1 MKVKGIIDED
11 FCNYKKPS
19 MYIAFPNCSFKCD
32 KECGR
37 AVCQN
42 GALAK
47 EKNIDIDINEIITR
61 YINNPITKSL
71 VCGGLEPFDNF
82 NDLIQLIS
90 NFRKLTN
97 DDIVIYTGYNED
109 EIWDKVEK
117 IIIYPNIIIKF
128 GRFIPDDIEYF
139 NEDLGVNL
147 ASKNQ
152 YVVRFANENNTK

>member
-1 MKVKGIIDED
+1 MKIKGLIDED

-42 GALAK
+42 SALTK
-47 EKNIDIDINEIITR
+47 EKNIDIDIKKIVDR
-61 YINNPITKSL
+61 YINNSITKAI
-71 VCGGLEPFDNF
+71 VCAGLEPFDSWE
-82 NDLIQLIS
+82 DLQCLIS
-90 NFRKLTN
+90 EIRHKTN
-97 DDIVIYTGYNED
+97 DDIVIYTGYYENE
-109 EIWDKVEK
+109 ILDKIKK

-128 GRFIPDDIEYF
+128 GRFIPNDEEYF
-139 NEDLGVNL
+139 NDDLGVKL

-152 YVVRFANENNTK
+152 YTVRYYK